1 MFVAQTWLTL
11 NHLVAFWISSQNGL
25 TGLVGDSSSGR
36 YSLILF
42 LARSDTACQCIL
54 KLLSNDSTYPQP
66 FVLLL
71 GVVWKWR
78 SLLLL
83 TLIIRINHVLYMYIS
98 YKRIISVYIYMCV
111 YMYACIEVFLHFH
124 QNVSSLYTRQ
134 HISTYYTNV
143 YIRVYVDV
151 YVLKHMFI

>member
-1 MFVAQTWLTL
+1 M
-11 NHLVAFWISSQNGL
+11 
-25 TGLVGDSSSGR
+25 
-36 YSLILF
+36 
-42 LARSDTACQCIL
+42 
-54 KLLSNDSTYPQP
+54 
-66 FVLLL
+66 
-71 GVVWKWR
+71 
-78 SLLLL
+78 

-98 YKRIISVYIYMCV
+98 YKRIISVYIYIYMCV
-111 YMYACIEVFLHFH
+111 YVYACIEVFLHFH